1 MEVKEEL
8 SSSLSLILPGGK
20 NFVEHCTF
28 EQFINA
34 ILRQGVAGVGKAD
47 VQTLPPPQIS
57 RHVSMTNMAMAPGG
71 GGAGGGVSPQR
82 GLGGLGTRSRGAS
95 PRTSPRNSPGALGFG
110 AEQRMGRVE
119 RDRS

>member
-20 NFVEHCTF
+20 IFVEHCTF

-34 ILRQGVAGVGKAD
+34 ILRQGVAGVGKAAKAA
-47 VQTLPPPQIS
+47 PPPQIS
-57 RHVSMTNMAMAPGG
+57 RHVSMTNMAMASGG
-71 GGAGGGVSPQR
+71 GGVGSGVAPQR
-82 GLGGLGTRSRGAS
+82 GLGGLGARSRGAS
-95 PRTSPRNSPGALGFG
+95 PRTSPKNSPGALGLG
-110 AEQRMGRVE
+110 AEQRMGRIE